1 MFSIHADFSITI
13 CLQPFISAYIKRFRR
28 QHQQRFAVF
37 LKEFTDRNLFFI
49 VKLRSFP
56 LVL

>member
-1 MFSIHADFSITI
+1 MFSIHADFSITV
-13 CLQPFISAYIKRFRR
+13 CFQPFISAYIKRFGW

-37 LKEFTDRNLFFI
+37 LKEFTDWNLFFI

>member
-13 CLQPFISAYIKRFRR
+13 CLQPFISAYLKRFGR

-49 VKLRSFP
+49 VKLRSFS